1 MEGIV
6 QGVVTRLKEDGKV
19 STMVHITGVD
29 FTEYDQEA
37 DLCAGKGV
45 EQIYL
50 AKKVDCR
57 PGDKVDIV
65 YRPGFQGKATVDKI
79 IILEKKK

>member
-6 QGVVTRLKEDGKV
+6 QGVVTRVKDDGRV

-29 FTEYDQEA
+29 FTDYDQEA

-45 EQIYL
+45 EQVYL
-50 AKKVDCR
+50 SKKVDCR
-57 PGDKVDIV
+57 PGDKVDVV
-65 YRPGFQGKATVDKI
+65 YRPGYQGKATVDRI
-79 IILEKKK
+79 IVLEKKK